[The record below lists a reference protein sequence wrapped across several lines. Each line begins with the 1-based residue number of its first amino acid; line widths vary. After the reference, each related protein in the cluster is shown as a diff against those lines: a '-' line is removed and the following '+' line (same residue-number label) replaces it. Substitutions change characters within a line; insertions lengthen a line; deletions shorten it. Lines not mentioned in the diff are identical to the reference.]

1 MSEKTCISCG
11 KEIDEQLLN
20 ECDMPVPLC
29 PECYKKL
36 KESLGEVPAPEE
48 YTDRCNLK

>member
-1 MSEKTCISCG
+1 MSETTCLSCG
-11 KEIDEQLLN
+11 KEIDEQYLKDS
-20 ECDMPVPLC
+20 DMPVPLC

-36 KESLGEVPAPEE
+36 KKSLGEVPTPEE